1 MSKFTQKCKNSPP
14 CSRPSSQLWTKWYHW
29 LPGIQGHSVQRKGRV
44 RHGQSRTDCLE
55 EKGWDIGYQEGGR
68 RKKKRAL
75 LKQVRK
81 RAKAKGQ
88 TSKEGKAGEKNACRL
103 VKPCFLSPLPHSSF
117 NSLSLCLRGGQV
129 CSDVDLCKKTQEQ
142 KEREWAGVPR
152 GQMRWKCPFS

>member
-1 MSKFTQKCKNSPP
+1 MG
-14 CSRPSSQLWTKWYHW
+14 RA
-29 LPGIQGHSVQRKGRV
+29 VQIAWKRKGGILDIKRE
-44 RHGQSRTDCLE
+44 G
-55 EKGWDIGYQEGGR
+55 KG
-68 RKKKRAL
+68 KKRAL

-129 CSDVDLCKKTQEQ
+129 CSDVDFCKKQEQ

-152 GQMRWKCPFS
+152 GQMRWKCLFSLKKTKQNLPYLVHLCTNWRWYFLSPFLLCVSVCVFTS